1 MSDQKH
7 LDQLASL
14 LLSTILFSLHWKELQ
29 STFYF
34 HLCDNVRP
42 NYSTFQ
48 IPVGSISAGQTL
60 NLTFHLV
67 YLWTW
72 SRGAK
77 VPSTSQLKS
86 AQDKHPRYWDW
97 RRLSLRCVAATGG
110 QCNPGG
116 GSNEA
121 VDVKAVECFDFEGLG
136 EERRPRSRPAS
147 ILMITDSLSFSFQSE
162 NLDFKLCKL
171 SHILFGLAVQNTRN
185 EDVDLFISPL
195 TPFFRCRAG
204 FQLCKIYFN
213 F

>member
-14 LLSTILFSLHWKELQ
+14 LLSNILFFLHWKELQ

-42 NYSTFQ
+42 NHSKFQ

-77 VPSTSQLKS
+77 VSSTSQLKS

-97 RRLSLRCVAATGG
+97 RRLWLRCVAATGG

-121 VDVKAVECFDFEGLG
+121 VDGKRLSVLASKDSVQSAVHAAG
-136 EERRPRSRPAS
+136 PRQFWWLR
-147 ILMITDSLSFSFQSE
+147 IH
-162 NLDFKLCKL
+162 C
-171 SHILFGLAVQNTRN
+171 
-185 EDVDLFISPL
+185 
-195 TPFFRCRAG
+195 PFPSKVR
-204 FQLCKIYFN
+204 I
-213 F
+213 